1 MGIFTDTGGF
11 QYATTGNTFQA
22 AGALRDIA
30 PRIPELIFEL
40 RNNDTPEMLKIEG
53 LAFNNVEVVGDVAMV
68 LLSYETLTINKID
81 PLLVRT
87 GYVAN
92 RLKAVRGWNVG
103 VCAVEQESGIFRLS
117 FRTRDA
123 KKYNLATIAEQ
134 LGGGGHAA
142 AAGAT
147 MTGTWPEV
155 KAKLVMAVQAAR
167 QV

>member
-1 MGIFTDTGGF
+1 
-11 QYATTGNTFQA
+11 
-22 AGALRDIA
+22 
-30 PRIPELIFEL
+30 
-40 RNNDTPEMLKIEG
+40 
-53 LAFNNVEVVGDVAMV
+53 
-68 LLSYETLTINKID
+68 
-81 PLLVRT
+81 
-87 GYVAN
+87 
-92 RLKAVRGWNVG
+92 